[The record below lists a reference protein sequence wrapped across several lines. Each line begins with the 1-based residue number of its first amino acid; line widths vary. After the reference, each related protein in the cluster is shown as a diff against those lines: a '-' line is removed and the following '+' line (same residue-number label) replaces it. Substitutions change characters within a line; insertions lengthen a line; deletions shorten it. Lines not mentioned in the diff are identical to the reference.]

1 MLNLS
6 RGEYQGAVSSTV
18 STNGLLIS
26 LTDYNREQSVPALH
40 THENPH
46 LSFGLTGRMAVGRK
60 SHAGVSSNI
69 EQFSYVRAGEEHHV
83 SLVTPIGKNINLEL
97 EPEFFKRYALKESDF
112 EKVSETPGSAYIML
126 RLYKELHMQDHICD
140 DSIAMLIL
148 HLLQLQSPTI
158 KNAAPRWTQ
167 VVHELLC
174 DNWDKEISLQQIAS
188 AADIHPVTV
197 SKYFA
202 RYFGCS
208 LGEYRRKLKIER
220 ALHLMNFS
228 DKSLTAIA
236 YTCGFFD
243 QSHFIRAFKEAAGF
257 SPRQFVK

>member
-6 RGEYQGAVSSTV
+6 RGEYQGAVRSTV
-18 STNGLLIS
+18 STAGLLIS
-26 LTDYNREQSVPALH
+26 LTDYNHEQTVPVLH

-60 SHAGVSSNI
+60 SNAGLNTSI

-97 EPEFFKRYALKESDF
+97 EPEFFNRYALKESDF
-112 EKVSETPGSAYIML
+112 EKVSETPGSSYIML
-126 RLYKELHMQDHICD
+126 RLYKELHMQDNICEE
-140 DSIAMLIL
+140 SIDMLIL
-148 HLLQLQSPTI
+148 NLLQLQSTTI
-158 KNAAPRWTQ
+158 KNAAPSWTQ

-174 DNWDKEISLQQIAS
+174 DNWDREISLEQIAS

-208 LGEYRRKLKIER
+208 LGEYRRRLKIER
-220 ALHLMNFS
+220 ALHLMNAS
-228 DKSLTAIA
+228 DKPLTEIA
-236 YTCGFFD
+236 YLCAFFD
-243 QSHFIRAFKEAAGF
+243 QSHFIRAFKEATGF
-257 SPRQFVK
+257 SPKQFVK